1 MAVAP
6 IDEGLYIGLMS
17 GTSLDGV
24 DAVLA
29 DFSQT
34 RSTSRTHV
42 RGAVYHAFS
51 PALRGELMALQR
63 SGADELHRAAIAAN
77 ALVDVYTEAVDEL
90 LASTAMHRGAIT
102 AIGAHGQTVRHRPA
116 EGYTWQINNPAR
128 LAEATQIDVVADF
141 RSRDVAAGGQG
152 APLVPAFHAALFQER
167 DSARAVV
174 NIGGIANIT
183 WLPAS
188 TGTDQVRGWDTGP
201 GNMLLDAWTERH
213 RGEPFDRD
221 GEWAASG
228 RVDHALLVGMKAEPY
243 FAETPPKSTGRDL
256 FDIEWLDQRIACCT
270 SGAGLAVP
278 APQRNASTAD
288 ALIAPE
294 DVQATLLALT
304 ADTIADALARHCSDA
319 KSVLLCG
326 GGARNPVLVTAV
338 RVALAKAGMAAAVL
352 QTTDDVGV
360 PSNQVEAL
368 AFAWLAR
375 AALSR
380 QPGNLPAVTGAR
392 GPRILGAHYPR

>member
-1 MAVAP
+1 MTVAP
-6 IDEGLYIGLMS
+6 IDDGLYIGLMS

-34 RSTSRTHV
+34 SSSSRARV
-42 RGAVYHAFS
+42 CGAVYHAFS
-51 PALRGELMALQR
+51 PELRSKLMALQR
-63 SGADELHRAAIAAN
+63 TGDDELHRAAIAAN
-77 ALVDVYTEAVDEL
+77 ALVDVYAEAIDEL
-90 LASTAMHRGAIT
+90 LASTATHRDAIT

-116 EGYTWQINNPAR
+116 DGYTWQINNPAR
-128 LAEATQIDVVADF
+128 LAEATQIGVVADF

-152 APLVPAFHAALFQER
+152 APLVPAFHAALFQDRET
-167 DSARAVV
+167 ARAVV

-183 WLPAS
+183 WLPAATS
-188 TGTDQVRGWDTGP
+188 TDHVRGWDTGP

-213 RGEPFDRD
+213 LGQAFDRD

-228 RVDHALLVGMKAEPY
+228 RVDAKLLATMKSEPY
-243 FAETPPKSTGRDL
+243 FAKAPPKSTGRDL
-256 FDIEWLDQRIACCT
+256 FDCEWLDRQVASSMSGDTLTIAAR
-270 SGAGLAVP
+270 GNNAPP
-278 APQRNASTAD
+278 AP
-288 ALIAPE
+288 LAPQ
-294 DVQATLLALT
+294 DVQATLLQLT

-319 KSVLLCG
+319 RSVLLCG
-326 GGARNPVLVTAV
+326 GGARNPVLVKTL
-338 RVALAKAGMAAAVL
+338 RDALAKAGVVAAVL
-352 QTTDDVGV
+352 QTTDEVGV

-375 AALSR
+375 AALSS

>member
-1 MAVAP
+1 MMVAP
-6 IDEGLYIGLMS
+6 IDDGLYIGLMS

-29 DFSQT
+29 DFS
-34 RSTSRTHV
+34 SSRARV
-42 RGAVYHAFS
+42 RGAVYRAFS

-63 SGADELHRAAIAAN
+63 PGADELHRAAVAAN
-77 ALVDVYTEAVDEL
+77 ALVDVYAEAVDEL
-90 LASTAMHRGAIT
+90 LASTAIDRDAIT

-116 EGYTWQINNPAR
+116 DGYTWQINNPAR
-128 LAEATQIDVVADF
+128 LAEATHIGVVADF

-152 APLVPAFHAALFQER
+152 APLVPAFHAALFQDR
-167 DSARAVV
+167 KTARAVV

-188 TGTDQVRGWDTGP
+188 TGTDDVRGWDTGP

-213 RGEPFDRD
+213 LGQPFDRD

-228 RVDHALLVGMKAEPY
+228 RIDQTLLATMKAEPY
-243 FAETPPKSTGRDL
+243 FAKAPPKSTGRDL
-256 FDIEWLDQRIACCT
+256 FDSEWLDQRIASLV
-270 SGAGLAVP
+270 SGGVSPVAARAGSGSGEGAPV
-278 APQRNASTAD
+278 APQ
-288 ALIAPE
+288 

-304 ADTIADALARHCSDA
+304 ADTIADALTRHCGDA

-326 GGARNPVLVTAV
+326 GGARNPVLMKAL
-338 RVALAKAGMAAAVL
+338 RDALAKAGVVAAVV
-352 QTTDDVGV
+352 QTTDEVGV

-375 AALSR
+375 AALSS

>member
-6 IDEGLYIGLMS
+6 IDDGLYIGLMS

-29 DFSQT
+29 DFSHT
-34 RSTSRTHV
+34 RSSSPARV
-42 RGAVYHAFS
+42 CGAVYRAFS
-51 PALRGELMALQR
+51 PALRSELMALQR
-63 SGADELHRAAIAAN
+63 SGPDELHRAAIAAN
-77 ALVDVYTEAVDEL
+77 ALVDIYTEAVDEL
-90 LASTAMHRGAIT
+90 LATTATHRDSIT

-152 APLVPAFHAALFQER
+152 APLVPAFHAALFQDR

-174 NIGGIANIT
+174 NIGGISNIT
-183 WLPAS
+183 WLPPS
-188 TGTDQVRGWDTGP
+188 TSTDQIRGWDTGP

-213 RGEPFDRD
+213 RDEPFDRD

-228 RVDHALLVGMKAEPY
+228 NVDQALLAGMKAEPY
-243 FAETPPKSTGRDL
+243 FAQMPPKSTGRDL
-256 FDIEWLDQRIACCT
+256 FDIEWLDQRIASCT
-270 SGAGLAVP
+270 SSDVSIVAK
-278 APQRNASTAD
+278 PQRNAPSTD
-288 ALIAPE
+288 ALIAPQ
-294 DVQATLLALT
+294 DVQATLLVLT
-304 ADTIADALARHCSDA
+304 ADTVADALARHCSDA

-326 GGARNPVLVTAV
+326 GGARNPVLVKALAD
-338 RVALAKAGMAAAVL
+338 ALAKAGMVDAVL

-375 AALSR
+375 AAHSR